1 MGLWKY
7 SYRDRPRE
15 RKSAK
20 TFGSLAVVSFLY
32 ALSLNSDVC
41 DLADSVDGDADEV
54 APSESFR
61 RIPNVA
67 VLLNRYFGG
76 ENLLSEDISDAKDNL
91 PTLSAAADRLSTP
104 PLDND
109 FSG

>member
-1 MGLWKY
+1 MGLWE
-7 SYRDRPRE
+7 YRFISGSATRE
-15 RKSAK
+15 SVRQDLLLSRG
-20 TFGSLAVVSFLY
+20 FVFL
-32 ALSLNSDVC
+32 LLNADLC
-41 DLADSVDGDADEV
+41 GLADSVDGDADEV

-91 PTLSAAADRLSTP
+91 PTLDSRLSTP

-109 FSG
+109 FSR